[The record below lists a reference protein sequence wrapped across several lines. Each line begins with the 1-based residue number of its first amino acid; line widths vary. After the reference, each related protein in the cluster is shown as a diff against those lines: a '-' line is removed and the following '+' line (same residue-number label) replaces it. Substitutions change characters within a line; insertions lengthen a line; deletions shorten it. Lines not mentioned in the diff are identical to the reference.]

1 MKYVGLDVGSGTAKI
16 AILDENKNILFWR
29 YEKTHGLPIETAEK
43 LLSLAEKEFNHDL
56 SGITCTGTAG
66 KTISQILGCAF
77 INEVMAHA
85 KAATYFYPQVKT
97 IIDIGGEDSKLIFIT
112 HERGTPE
119 IEDFALNTLCA
130 AGTGSFLEQQAAR
143 LGYTIEEF
151 SKLALKA
158 KTIPRIA
165 GRCTVF
171 AKSDMIHLQQAA
183 VPDEEIIAGL
193 CYAIIRNLKSNLAK
207 GKEVLPPLI
216 FQGGVAANLGVRKA
230 VKDVFKLK
238 DEELIIPEHF
248 RIMGAIGAALYGLEG
263 KAFSEYK
270 SSEILRVYLKER
282 NFNPPRHPVLIPFK
296 SLEISEKVVRSYQKR
311 VHLKLPSE
319 AEVYIGIDVGSV
331 STKLVAIDEKGN
343 LLAKVYML
351 HHGKPLE
358 SIKKGLLE
366 LKDKLPSKVKV
377 KGVGT
382 TGSGRYLIGDFVGA
396 DIIRNEITAQAYGAL
411 FIDSEVDTIFEIGGQ
426 DSKYIYLDKGTI
438 SNFAMNKACA
448 AGTGSF
454 LQEQAA
460 KLGIPIEKFGDIA
473 LKSDAPLKLGE
484 RCTVFMQSDLLH
496 YQQQGL
502 PKEDLIAGLCYA
514 IVYNYLNKVVEDRK
528 IGNRIFFQ
536 GAVAFN
542 KGVVAAFEKV
552 LGKPVIVPPHH
563 EVTGAIGVA
572 LLAKEEVKGET
583 RFKGFDLAKVKY
595 SIRTFECKG
604 CPNQCE
610 IHQVSIE
617 NGKPYYYGGR
627 CEKYEL
633 DHRKAPSYIPNLTL
647 EREEKLLS
655 YVRPTEGDF
664 SESKVIGIPRILQF
678 FEWLPLFATFFQEL
692 GYKVVLSPPTSKQ
705 IIKKGCEI
713 TPAEPCFPIKIAIG
727 HINALLELGVKNIF
741 LPQITDL
748 PSEHPALEVGKVCP
762 YVQSVPWIS
771 PASIKFSELNVNLL
785 TPVLHLG
792 RKGVILNEE
801 IKNLANLFEEPL
813 EKVKKAW
820 KIGEE
825 AQKDFHHWLKQKGKE
840 ILENF
845 KDEIILVIVGRPYN
859 AFDPGANLGI
869 HYKIRKLGLVG
880 LPVDMLPLKEVKDV
894 SFLEGMYW
902 EYGQRFLLA
911 AHIIRETP
919 NLFPIYFTNFSCG
932 PDSFIEHFFEDLLGE
947 KPFLEIE
954 VDEHSAEAG
963 IVTRLEA
970 FVDSLKDKVRYYE
983 IPKIYETIKISPS
996 NNKTIYIPYMC
1007 DHAKALAAA
1016 FRACGV
1022 NAQVLPEPDEES
1034 LELGR
1039 KFTSGKECYP
1049 TILTTGDLLK
1059 LVNSP
1064 DFNPEKSIFFMPD
1077 SGGPCR
1083 FGQYNRF
1090 HKKLLKDLGINMPV
1104 YSLQQ
1109 DMKFYEDLD
1118 ILGRS
1123 FMKIAWRGIV
1133 AVDILDKLF
1142 RETRPYAINKKEVE
1156 EVYWKSLQK
1165 IEKTVEEKGNM
1176 LETLLE
1182 IKETFKSI
1190 AVKDEE
1196 KPKVGV
1202 VGEIYVR
1209 NNRFANENLYRF
1221 LEDLGLEVWLP
1232 PVTEWI
1238 YFINYTSKRWAKKL
1252 GWFKTVLRY
1261 IIESQYLKWE
1271 EKKFINLVKDALNMA
1286 NDMDVEE
1293 LMNFTK
1299 KYVHPEFEGG
1309 EVLLSVG
1316 KAVEYLNHGA
1326 SGIINVIP
1334 FACMPGNVVAAILK
1348 KIKETEEIKLPT
1360 LTVPCDGQKSL
1371 GTKMRIE
1378 AFVEQVKEFFYNKKT
1393 KF

>member
-1 MKYVGLDVGSGTAKI
+1 M
-16 AILDENKNILFWR
+16 
-29 YEKTHGLPIETAEK
+29 
-43 LLSLAEKEFNHDL
+43 
-56 SGITCTGTAG
+56 
-66 KTISQILGCAF
+66 
-77 INEVMAHA
+77 
-85 KAATYFYPQVKT
+85 
-97 IIDIGGEDSKLIFIT
+97 
-112 HERGTPE
+112 
-119 IEDFALNTLCA
+119 
-130 AGTGSFLEQQAAR
+130 
-143 LGYTIEEF
+143 
-151 SKLALKA
+151 
-158 KTIPRIA
+158 
-165 GRCTVF
+165 
-171 AKSDMIHLQQAA
+171 
-183 VPDEEIIAGL
+183 
-193 CYAIIRNLKSNLAK
+193 RN
-207 GKEVLPPLI
+207 
-216 FQGGVAANLGVRKA
+216 
-230 VKDVFKLK
+230 
-238 DEELIIPEHF
+238 
-248 RIMGAIGAALYGLEG
+248 
-263 KAFSEYK
+263 
-270 SSEILRVYLKER
+270 
-282 NFNPPRHPVLIPFK
+282 
-296 SLEISEKVVRSYQKR
+296 
-311 VHLKLPSE
+311 
-319 AEVYIGIDVGSV
+319 
-331 STKLVAIDEKGN
+331 
-343 LLAKVYML
+343 
-351 HHGKPLE
+351 
-358 SIKKGLLE
+358 
-366 LKDKLPSKVKV
+366 
-377 KGVGT
+377 
-382 TGSGRYLIGDFVGA
+382 
-396 DIIRNEITAQAYGAL
+396 
-411 FIDSEVDTIFEIGGQ
+411 
-426 DSKYIYLDKGTI
+426 
-438 SNFAMNKACA
+438 
-448 AGTGSF
+448 
-454 LQEQAA
+454 
-460 KLGIPIEKFGDIA
+460 
-473 LKSDAPLKLGE
+473 
-484 RCTVFMQSDLLH
+484 
-496 YQQQGL
+496 
-502 PKEDLIAGLCYA
+502 
-514 IVYNYLNKVVEDRK
+514 
-528 IGNRIFFQ
+528 
-536 GAVAFN
+536 
-542 KGVVAAFEKV
+542 
-552 LGKPVIVPPHH
+552 
-563 EVTGAIGVA
+563 
-572 LLAKEEVKGET
+572 
-583 RFKGFDLAKVKY
+583 
-595 SIRTFECKG
+595 
-604 CPNQCE
+604 
-610 IHQVSIE
+610 IE

-655 YVRPTEGDF
+655 YVRPAEDDF

-678 FEWLPLFATFFQEL
+678 FEWLPLFATLFQEL

-727 HINALLELGVKNIF
+727 HINALLESGIKNIF

-801 IKNLANLFEEPL
+801 IKNLANLLGEPL

-840 ILENF
+840 VLENF

-880 LPVDMLPLKEVKDV
+880 LPVDMLPLEEVKDV

-970 FVDSLKDKVRYYE
+970 FVDSLKGKIKYYE
-983 IPKIYETIKISPS
+983 IPKIYETIKIAPS

-1156 EVYWKSLQK
+1156 DVYWKSLKK
-1165 IEKTVEEKGNM
+1165 IEKTIEEKGDM

-1182 IKETFKSI
+1182 IKEAFKEI
-1190 AVKDEE
+1190 DVKDEK

-1252 GWFKTVLRY
+1252 GWFKTVFRY

-1271 EKKFINLVKDALNMA
+1271 EKKFINFVKDVLNMA
-1286 NDMDVEE
+1286 DDMDVEE

-1316 KAVEYLNHGA
+1316 KAVEYLHHGA

-1348 KIKETEEIKLPT
+1348 KIKEKEGIRLPT